1 MGFLWNFYKWG
12 AQKSLPFHGKAAR
25 RNAETER
32 LLQICDDLSV
42 TFGDSSLYT
51 REPLGCTQKSL
62 PCVKGADRG
71 VRPYK
76 MADQKRVVGADDS
89 VGPLGSC
96 KFAAAAGVTPP
107 ALRASSP

>member
-1 MGFLWNFYKWG
+1 M
-12 AQKSLPFHGKAAR
+12 
-25 RNAETER
+25 
-32 LLQICDDLSV
+32 
-42 TFGDSSLYT
+42 
-51 REPLGCTQKSL
+51 
-62 PCVKGADRG
+62 GADRG

-96 KFAAAAGVTPP
+96 KFAAAAGVTPQ

>member
-1 MGFLWNFYKWG
+1 MGG
-12 AQKSLPFHGKAAR
+12 AKKPPLSGEVAR

-32 LLQICDDLSV
+32 LPQICDDLSV
-42 TFGDSSLYT
+42 SLRLT
-51 REPLGCTQKSL
+51 APLRGEPLGCTQKSL

-96 KFAAAAGVTPP
+96 KFAAAAGVTPQ

>member
-1 MGFLWNFYKWG
+1 MGCAKKPPL
-12 AQKSLPFHGKAAR
+12 SGKAAR
-25 RNAETER
+25 RNAGTER
-32 LLQICDDLSV
+32 LQQICDDLSV

-89 VGPLGSC
+89 VGPLRSC
-96 KFAAAAGVTPP
+96 KFAAAAGVTPQ